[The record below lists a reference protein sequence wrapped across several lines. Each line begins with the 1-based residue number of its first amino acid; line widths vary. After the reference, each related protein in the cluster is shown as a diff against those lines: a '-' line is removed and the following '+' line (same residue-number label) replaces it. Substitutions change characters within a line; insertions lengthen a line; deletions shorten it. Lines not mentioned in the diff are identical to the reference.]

1 MILHPRET
9 RRDRS
14 QQQKKVEEKVERGG
28 GKKFKEAPKGT
39 GQRYSPTPMRQLFIF
54 EVFASHLSN
63 SILEAQPT
71 SPFTAAAAATA
82 DKEVEAT

>member
-1 MILHPRET
+1 MILPP
-9 RRDRS
+9 S
-14 QQQKKVEEKVERGG
+14 EKRGG
-28 GKKFKEAPKGT
+28 IDPSSKKSGGKSREGGRKKFKEAPKGT

-54 EVFASHLSN
+54 EVFASYLAN